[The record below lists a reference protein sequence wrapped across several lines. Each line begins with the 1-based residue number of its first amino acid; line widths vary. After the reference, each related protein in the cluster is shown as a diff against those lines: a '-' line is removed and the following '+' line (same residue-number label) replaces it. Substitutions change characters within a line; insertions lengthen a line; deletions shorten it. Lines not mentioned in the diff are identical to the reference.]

1 MSNISDKWCEMSF
14 LAVKDLKWKVLQF
27 IKYQMKGPICK
38 KSFFL
43 RLMPNSLN
51 NDAGTVGG
59 GFDELGDSKI
69 NSSYK

>member
-1 MSNISDKWCEMSF
+1 
-14 LAVKDLKWKVLQF
+14 
-27 IKYQMKGPICK
+27 MKGPICK